1 MFFYSLLDKETSIIR
16 NGVQKEKE
24 NLMEPVTTDSEL
36 IVLSEINLSVEKG
49 NVYGIC
55 GRIGSGKSSLIS
67 SILGEVSHN
76 VLF

>member
-1 MFFYSLLDKETSIIR
+1 MK
-16 NGVQKEKE
+16 
-24 NLMEPVTTDSEL
+24 PVTTDSEL

-55 GRIGSGKSSLIS
+55 GSIGSGKSSLIS

-76 VLF
+76 VFF